1 MGKGATFGPSCA
13 SLKGSVKDTTL
24 GVVSVSAQDGSSPSP
39 GQGSTSEWASALAAL
54 SAPVFIFRAV
64 RDPDGTVADLQ
75 YVFLNEAAGRL
86 IGQPIESV
94 LGRGQIEVYPSVRET
109 GIWDTYMRV
118 LESGTAEVFDVPWFH
133 DNGLEGSFRLAPS
146 RFGDGILVL
155 AYDTT
160 AQVKAEK
167 ALAAESAT
175 LRATVDSLLDPHVRL
190 GVVRDQ
196 DGQIID
202 FVYEDA
208 NPAACEYNKTTFEEL
223 IGTRLL
229 DLLPGH
235 AGTGL
240 LEMYRRVVVT
250 GEPLVLDDY
259 VYPHELL
266 GGAERRY
273 DIRAA
278 RIAGNGLSYTWRDV
292 TDRHLRLE
300 ELEKF
305 QRLTMGRE
313 LKMIELK
320 KEIEYLKKHG

>member
-1 MGKGATFGPSCA
+1 MSVR
-13 SLKGSVKDTTL
+13 KGSGTSL
-24 GVVSVSAQDGSSPSP
+24 
-39 GQGSTSEWASALAAL
+39 GQGARSEWASALAAL
-54 SAPVFIFRAV
+54 SDPVFIFQAV
-64 RDPDGTVADLQ
+64 RYPDGTVADLQ
-75 YVFLNEAAGRL
+75 FVFLNEAAGRL

-94 LGRGQIEVYPSVRET
+94 LGRGQIEVYPSVREV

-146 RFGDGILVL
+146 RFGDGILVS
-155 AYDTT
+155 AHDTT
-160 AQVKAEK
+160 DQVKAEK
-167 ALAAESAT
+167 ALVAESAI
-175 LRATVDSLLDPHVRL
+175 LRATVDSLLDPHVRFGL
-190 GVVRDQ
+190 VRDEV
-196 DGQIID
+196 GQIID
-202 FVYEDA
+202 FVFEDA
-208 NPAACEYNKTTFEEL
+208 NAAACEYNKMTYEEL

-235 AGTGL
+235 TATGL
-240 LEMYRRVVVT
+240 LELYRGVVET

-266 GGAERRY
+266 GGEERRY

-292 TDRHLRLE
+292 TDRYLRVE
-300 ELEKF
+300 ELEQF
-305 QRLTMGRE
+305 QRLTLGRE

-320 KEIEYLKKHG
+320 KEIEYLKEYGSTGNSDPDEGFET